1 MDYKNIKE
9 YLKELNKTIEEENL
23 FSSTES
29 LPLEMRGNLFVTKA
43 RIEIEG
49 RKERISKKLSRI
61 PEEKVLD
68 YFKENSSKFSYLDA
82 KIICNAIKS

>member
-49 RKERISKKLSRI
+49 RKERISK
-61 PEEKVLD
+61 
-68 YFKENSSKFSYLDA
+68 NYLEFQ
-82 KIICNAIKS
+82 KRKS